1 MGIASRRL
9 VGSLGQIAASTAL
22 LIGLTSGARAQVDDD
37 VAEEAAR
44 SARDDDEARRE
55 KLSDRIKSVQRK
67 VFIKKNRVELFPS
80 FGLSLNDAFFTSFL
94 LDGSLAYHVSDA
106 LSIEARGGGVIARSE
121 SDVIRFVRV
130 ETDSLLEDPPELVAH
145 GELDV
150 LVSPFYGKIS
160 LFGEAILHFD
170 TYIALGGGVFVT
182 DDTTA
187 GAANVGI
194 GQRFFLTEWLTARVE
209 YRNYFFV
216 EERAGSNELQT
227 PGFLTFSVSG
237 FLPTSFSYQFE

>member
-1 MGIASRRL
+1 
-9 VGSLGQIAASTAL
+9 
-22 LIGLTSGARAQVDDD
+22 
-37 VAEEAAR
+37 
-44 SARDDDEARRE
+44 
-55 KLSDRIKSVQRK
+55 VQRK

-80 FGLSLNDAFFTSFL
+80 FGLNLNDAFFRSYL
-94 LDGSLAYHVSDA
+94 VDGSLAYHVTDA
-106 LSIEARGGGVIARSE
+106 FSIEARGGGVVARSE
-121 SDVIRFVRV
+121 SNVIRFVRR
-130 ETDSLLEDPPELVAH
+130 ETGSLLEDPPELNWH

-160 LFGEAILHFD
+160 VFGEGILHFD
-170 TYIALGGGVFVT
+170 TYVALGGGVFRT

-209 YRNYFFV
+209 FRNYFFV
-216 EERAGSNELQT
+216 DEQAGESELQT